1 MHLYVRVCLY
11 VSILYKLV
19 KLYSKEFLCA
29 DYLRLKNGISHGDI
43 LRAAQAAASPALLF
57 RVGQN
62 VRFQICGLGKLLIA
76 TLKSKCILKQALE
89 GEQKMRTTID

>member
-1 MHLYVRVCLY
+1 M
-11 VSILYKLV
+11 LV

-76 TLKSKCILKQALE
+76 TLKNKCFLKQALE
-89 GEQKMRTTID
+89 GEKKDANYTRLSFNFFSLPN